1 MKKGADLEILAVE
14 FLELIFKEL
23 NYAVVR
29 KRIQTSGSQDGYDNS
44 VEIVDD
50 KYYSRL
56 IYTECKDYTTTLNYT
71 DAIIK
76 ILHVLTRLGV

>member
-44 VEIVDD
+44 AEIVDN
-50 KYYSRL
+50 KYNSRL
-56 IYTECKDYTTTLNYT
+56 I
-71 DAIIK
+71 
-76 ILHVLTRLGV
+76 